1 MKMSSE
7 SISALVTMR
16 QIVQLMRVHQWVKN
30 GFIFIPAFFAGKIFV
45 SWVLLNL
52 TIAFVAFSLMASCV
66 YIINDYID
74 IPHDK
79 LHPEK
84 CKRPLASGAISRYQA
99 RIILLLLFAI
109 ALALAL
115 YLPAF
120 ALVTILGYFSMNLLY
135 SFKLKHIAIIDVSI
149 IAIGFLL
156 RVALGGIAAGVP
168 ISHWLIMLT
177 FLLAMLLGLAK
188 RRDEFLIYLEG
199 MNTRKSIEGYNL
211 QFIDVSMML
220 ASSVTVVTYIMYTVS
235 EEVIDRIGNDNVYL
249 TTLFPILGIMRYL
262 QQTLVF
268 TKTGSPTK
276 ILLSDRF
283 IQLVILLWLLSFGV
297 LLYS

>member
-1 MKMSSE
+1 
-7 SISALVTMR
+7 MR